1 MEKPSLSSLDPKT
14 AGSDPNTL
22 IPSTRSKT
30 SSIASIERSFHE
42 KDLEKDLEKEL
53 EKEQHG
59 LESQDE
65 PESQEELES
74 EDDVGWSRLTF
85 VVIAL
90 ILSIFM
96 VCETSVRCWGC

>member
-1 MEKPSLSSLDPKT
+1 MEKPSLSSLDPNT

-42 KDLEKDLEKEL
+42 KDH

-59 LESQDE
+59 LESQE
-65 PESQEELES
+65 EAQSQEEPES
-74 EDDVGWSRLTF
+74 EDDEGWSRLIF
-85 VVIAL
+85 VVVAL

-96 VCETSVRCWGC
+96 VCEISVRCCGC

>member
-1 MEKPSLSSLDPKT
+1 MEKPSLSTLDPNT
-14 AGSDPNTL
+14 AGSEPNTL

-42 KDLEKDLEKEL
+42 KDH

-65 PESQEELES
+65 LESQEEPQSQEEPGS
-74 EDDVGWSRLTF
+74 EDDVGWSRLIF

-96 VCETSVRCWGC
+96 VCEISVRCYGC

>member
-1 MEKPSLSSLDPKT
+1 MEKPSLSSLGPNI

-30 SSIASIERSFHE
+30 SSIASIERSSHE
-42 KDLEKDLEKEL
+42 KDHV
-53 EKEQHG
+53 KEQHG

-65 PESQEELES
+65 LESQKEPQSQEEPES
-74 EDDVGWSRLTF
+74 EDDVGWSRLLF

-90 ILSIFM
+90 VLSIFM
-96 VCETSVRCWGC
+96 VCEVSVRCCGF